1 MSAAAALKWQSVVG
15 YGLGDAANNFAF
27 SLGLLFLLNYYTDV
41 AGIDAAAAGTL
52 LMLVRIYDAAM
63 DMVVGRV
70 IDGTRASTRWGR
82 FRPYLLYG
90 SLPLLLL
97 NVAVFSV
104 PATWGTSGK
113 LAYAYITYALLGT
126 AYALV
131 NIPYGAL
138 ASVMTQAPRERSRL
152 SAARTLLSTA
162 TVILLASVLG
172 SALRGEH
179 GAALQAQLTE
189 FTLLLAAVGVLLHW
203 VCVGSC
209 REVVE
214 RSIMHPPWKDSL
226 ATLRV
231 NRPLQMLCLIALC
244 TLIGASSAGASAMYY
259 ARYVLGDAKH
269 FLTITVATTV
279 VGMLLGV
286 PAAPLL
292 VGPNSR
298 PLTEALV
305 LTGMRIGEA
314 SALKVHDVILAKGK
328 PYVRISQGAVTLS
341 KLHGGTQVGTP
352 KSGRSR
358 IVPLTPRGVEV
369 LRGTMKG
376 KSGHDLVF
384 TNSQGGRVTARA
396 YREVLVRACR
406 KARLRHV
413 APHDLRDTYA
423 SWAIQAGAN
432 IKMLQEALGHASA
445 TLTLDTYAKLLPGDM
460 DVLRSRLAEAEE
472 QWSQQGSGPRA
483 KGIAGSSKARRA
495 PRAL

>member
-1 MSAAAALKWQSVVG
+1 MPKVTNTTPG
-15 YGLGDAANNFAF
+15 
-27 SLGLLFLLNYYTDV
+27 
-41 AGIDAAAAGTL
+41 
-52 LMLVRIYDAAM
+52 
-63 DMVVGRV
+63 VGRHGGGKWRARYRGPDGRERTKV
-70 IDGTRASTRWGR
+70 FSNKNDAVMWRTTALADQARGDWIDPRGGR
-82 FRPYLLYG
+82 LDVETLAQVWLRGKG
-90 SLPLLLL
+90 SLKPSTVADYTELWTSHIQPDWGSRKIHSIKPSEVTTWLADL
-97 NVAVFSV
+97 NRDGQS
-104 PATWGTSGK
+104 PSRLRK
-113 LAYAYITYALLGT
+113 LALCLRQILDIAVKDKKLGENPVGRSKD
-126 AYALV
+126 LS
-131 NIPYGAL
+131 L
-138 ASVMTQAPRERSRL
+138 PRLPRPNPKPLTRE
-152 SAARTLLSTA
+152 
-162 TVILLASVLG
+162 
-172 SALRGEH
+172 EF
-179 GAALQAQLTE
+179 AQ
-189 FTLLLAAVGVLLHW
+189 LLAA
-203 VCVGSC
+203 
-209 REVVE
+209 
-214 RSIMHPPWKDSL
+214 
-226 ATLRV
+226 
-231 NRPLQMLCLIALC
+231 
-244 TLIGASSAGASAMYY
+244 
-259 ARYVLGDAKH
+259 
-269 FLTITVATTV
+269 
-279 VGMLLGV
+279 
-286 PAAPLL
+286 